1 MPIAIDGNI
10 SNSDQT
16 RIGYNTASE
25 SVRAV
30 KDGSYTASR
39 ADSLSQGQTVTGQI
53 VEKEGDQ
60 VTIKLENDRTISAK
74 LAGNAD
80 IEVGMKLTFEVA
92 KSGGQT
98 ALRPLFSNLS
108 GSNAAMSALRAAG
121 LPINSTTI
129 AMTDKMMSESMPVNR
144 NALAQMF

>member
-60 VTIKLENDRTISAK
+60 VTIKLENDRT
-74 LAGNAD
+74 
-80 IEVGMKLTFEVA
+80 
-92 KSGGQT
+92 
-98 ALRPLFSNLS
+98 
-108 GSNAAMSALRAAG
+108 
-121 LPINSTTI
+121 
-129 AMTDKMMSESMPVNR
+129 
-144 NALAQMF
+144 

>member
-30 KDGSYTASR
+30 KDGSYTVSR

-92 KSGGQT
+92 KSGD
-98 ALRPLFSNLS
+98 RRHCVRCFRICREVMPL
-108 GSNAAMSALRAAG
+108 
-121 LPINSTTI
+121 
-129 AMTDKMMSESMPVNR
+129 
-144 NALAQMF
+144 

>member
-1 MPIAIDGNI
+1 MPISIDGNY

-16 RIGYNTASE
+16 RIGYNTSSE
-25 SVRAV
+25 SIRSVT
-30 KDGSYTASR
+30 DGAYTAARS
-39 ADSLSQGQTVTGQI
+39 DGLSQGQTVTGQI

-60 VTIKLENDRTISAK
+60 VTIKLGNDRTISAK

-98 ALRPLFSNLS
+98 ALRPLFVCV
-108 GSNAAMSALRAAG
+108 RA
-121 LPINSTTI
+121 P
-129 AMTDKMMSESMPVNR
+129 
-144 NALAQMF
+144 